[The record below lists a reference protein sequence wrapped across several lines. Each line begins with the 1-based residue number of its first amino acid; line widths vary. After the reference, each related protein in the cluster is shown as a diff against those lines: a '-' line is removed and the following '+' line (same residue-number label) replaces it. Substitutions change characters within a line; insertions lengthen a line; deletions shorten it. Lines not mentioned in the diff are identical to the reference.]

1 MTQAGTARSE
11 RELEV
16 LTARAKELIR
26 ARVPQPLLVVEP
38 FDDGAGAVETPI
50 PVTGERA
57 GYLVDAIS
65 RVYRDLLKRL
75 VRTLR
80 RYRSFTLAINTTTIH
95 TAMPLPPETAELITK
110 LEKSDRNEQSRVF
123 GGMRGM
129 N

>member
-1 MTQAGTARSE
+1 MTQVGTVRSE

-26 ARVPQPLLVVEP
+26 ARAPQPLLLVEP

-80 RYRSFTLAINTTTIH
+80 RYRSFALAISNTTIH
-95 TAMPLPPETAELITK
+95 AAMPLPPETAELITR
-110 LEKSDRNEQSRVF
+110 LEKPD
-123 GGMRGM
+123 
-129 N
+129 

>member
-1 MTQAGTARSE
+1 MMTQVGTVRSE

-50 PVTGERA
+50 PVTGGRA

-75 VRTLR
+75 VRNLR
-80 RYRSFTLAINTTTIH
+80 RYRSFALAISNTTIH
-95 TAMPLPPETAELITK
+95 AAMPLPPDTAELITK
-110 LEKSDRNEQSRVF
+110 LEKPD
-123 GGMRGM
+123 
-129 N
+129 

>member
-50 PVTGERA
+50 PVTGEP
-57 GYLVDAIS
+57 GIS
-65 RVYRDLLKRL
+65 W
-75 VRTLR
+75 
-80 RYRSFTLAINTTTIH
+80 
-95 TAMPLPPETAELITK
+95 
-110 LEKSDRNEQSRVF
+110 
-123 GGMRGM
+123 MRFHGCIGTF
-129 N
+129 

>member
-1 MTQAGTARSE
+1 MMTQVGTVRSE

-16 LTARAKELIR
+16 WTARAKELIR

-38 FDDGAGAVETPI
+38 FDDGVGSVETLI
-50 PVTGERA
+50 LVTGGRA

-80 RYRSFTLAINTTTIH
+80 RYRSFTLAINNTTVH

-110 LEKSDRNEQSRVF
+110 LEKSD
-123 GGMRGM
+123 
-129 N
+129 